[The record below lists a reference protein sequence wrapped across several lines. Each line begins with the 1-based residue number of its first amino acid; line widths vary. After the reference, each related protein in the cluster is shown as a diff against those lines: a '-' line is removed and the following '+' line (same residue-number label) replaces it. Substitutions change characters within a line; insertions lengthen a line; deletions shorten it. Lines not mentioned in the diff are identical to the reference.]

1 MKEDRHRDPCGLQI
15 GNRLSN
21 GLVCV
26 FEGIVCFAHH
36 TIPMTATIA
45 ATMTSQEKADSS
57 LVVSAALTEG
67 RMVFA
72 SLGIMV
78 LYHDTMTHLMALMRK
93 PMLRR
98 EPLMIPD
105 RRMPPK
111 LAANVR
117 KVNLIAPTGLLE
129 RIDHSEP

>member
-1 MKEDRHRDPCGLQI
+1 MRSPMKEDRHRDPCGLQI

-78 LYHDTMTHLMALMRK
+78 LYHDAPDGADAQANATKGTFDDSGPPNAAEA
-93 PMLRR
+93 RR
-98 EPLMIPD
+98 QCSKGKPD
-105 RRMPPK
+105 RSR
-111 LAANVR
+111 
-117 KVNLIAPTGLLE
+117 
-129 RIDHSEP
+129 

>member
-1 MKEDRHRDPCGLQI
+1 
-15 GNRLSN
+15 
-21 GLVCV
+21 
-26 FEGIVCFAHH
+26 
-36 TIPMTATIA
+36 MTATIA
-45 ATMTSQEKADSS
+45 ATMTSREKADSS

-67 RMVFA
+67 RMAFA

-78 LYHDTMTHLMALMRK
+78 LYYDASDGLMRK
-93 PMLRR
+93 PMLGR

-117 KVNLIAPTGLLE
+117 KVNLIAPAGLLE
-129 RIDHSEP
+129 RIDHYRRHLSNLPNRSEVIRSLIEMSLDAVEGGAKPVKPKPKG